1 LLPER
6 GDLDSTM
13 IRRIR
18 TSTDEGIPQ
27 WQTIY
32 CSLMLL
38 LVVFFVLLTAY
49 SSIDSERMM
58 RLKFTQKFEPVT
70 PTPPQGMDQAM
81 QSLQQMTNDSGMK
94 NVFSIQKTE
103 AGFKAVIPNP
113 VLFASGDAILNEAIY
128 PILDGII
135 TIARNNDL
143 AIQVEGHT
151 DNLPIETERFPSN
164 WELSTM
170 RAVNILRYMQSSG
183 GISSNRLVAIGFSE
197 YRPLTDNDSPEG
209 RGKNR
214 RIEII
219 FRRAT

>member
-1 LLPER
+1 
-6 GDLDSTM
+6 M
-13 IRRIR
+13 FRRIK
-18 TSTDEGIPQ
+18 TSDDEGTPQ

-38 LVVFFVLLTAY
+38 LVVFFVMLIAY

-58 RLKFTQKFEPVT
+58 SLKITQKFKPVT
-70 PTPPQGMDQAM
+70 PAPPQGMGKAM
-81 QSLQQMTNDSGMK
+81 QALQQMTNDSGMK
-94 NVFSIQKTE
+94 NVFSIQNTE
-103 AGFKAVIPNP
+103 AGFKAIIPNP
-113 VLFASGDAILNEAIY
+113 VLFASGDATLNEAIY

-170 RAVNILRYMQSSG
+170 RAVNILRYMQSGSG
-183 GISSNRLVAIGFSE
+183 IPSNRLVAIGFAE
-197 YRPLTDNDSPEG
+197 YRPVADNDSSEG

>member
-1 LLPER
+1 M
-6 GDLDSTM
+6 S
-13 IRRIR
+13 RRIR
-18 TSTDEGIPQ
+18 TSDDEGTPQ

-38 LVVFFVLLTAY
+38 LVVFFVMLIAY
-49 SSIDSERMM
+49 SSIDNERMM
-58 RLKFTQKFEPVT
+58 RLKITQKFEPVT
-70 PTPPQGMDQAM
+70 PAPPQGMGKAM
-81 QSLQQMTNDSGMK
+81 QALQQMTNDSGMK
-94 NVFSIQKTE
+94 NVFSIQNTE

-113 VLFASGDAILNEAIY
+113 VLFASGDATLNEAIY

-151 DNLPIETERFPSN
+151 DNLPIETERFHSN

-170 RAVNILRYMQSSG
+170 RAVNILRYMQSGSG
-183 GISSNRLVAIGFSE
+183 IPSNRLVAVGFAE
-197 YRPLTDNDSPEG
+197 YRPVADNDSPEG

>member
-1 LLPER
+1 
-6 GDLDSTM
+6 M

-18 TSTDEGIPQ
+18 TSNDDEIPQ

-38 LVVFFVLLTAY
+38 LVVFFVMLTAF

-58 RLKFTQKFEPVT
+58 RLKITQKVEPVT
-70 PTPPQGMDQAM
+70 PAPPQGMSQAM
-81 QSLQQMTNDSGMK
+81 QALQQMTNDSGMK

-113 VLFASGDAILNEAIY
+113 VLFASGDATLSEAIY

-135 TIARNNDL
+135 TIVRRNDL

-151 DNLPIETERFPSN
+151 DNLPIETARFPSN

-170 RAVNILRYMQSSG
+170 RAINILRYMQSGG
-183 GISSNRLVAIGFSE
+183 GIPSNRLVAIGFAE
-197 YRPLTDNDSPEG
+197 YRPVADNDSPEG

>member
-1 LLPER
+1 
-6 GDLDSTM
+6 
-13 IRRIR
+13 
-18 TSTDEGIPQ
+18 
-27 WQTIY
+27 
-32 CSLMLL
+32 MLL
-38 LVVFFVLLTAY
+38 LVVFFVMLIAY
-49 SSIDSERMM
+49 SSIDNERMM
-58 RLKFTQKFEPVT
+58 RLKITQKFEPVT
-70 PTPPQGMDQAM
+70 PAPPQGMGKAM
-81 QSLQQMTNDSGMK
+81 QALQQMTNDSGMK
-94 NVFSIQKTE
+94 NVFSIQNTE

-113 VLFASGDAILNEAIY
+113 VLFASGDATLNEAIY

-151 DNLPIETERFPSN
+151 DNLPIETERFHSN

-170 RAVNILRYMQSSG
+170 RAVNILRYMQSGSG
-183 GISSNRLVAIGFSE
+183 IPSNRLVAVGFAE
-197 YRPLTDNDSPEG
+197 YRPVADNDSPEG

>member
-1 LLPER
+1 MLPER

-13 IRRIR
+13 VRRIR
-18 TSTDEGIPQ
+18 TSNGEGTPQ

-38 LVVFFVLLTAY
+38 LVVLFVMLTAY
-49 SSIDSERMM
+49 SSIDSERML
-58 RLKFTQKFEPVT
+58 RLKITQKFEPVT
-70 PTPPQGMDQAM
+70 PAPPQGMGRAM
-81 QSLQQMTNDSGMK
+81 QALQQMTNDSGMK

-113 VLFASGDAILNEAIY
+113 VLFASGDATLNEAIY

-151 DNLPIETERFPSN
+151 DNLPIETEKFPSN

-183 GISSNRLVAIGFSE
+183 GIPSSRLVATGFAE
-197 YRPLTDNDSPEG
+197 YRPVGDNDSPEG

-219 FRRAT
+219 FRRTT